1 MSLAIEEAFGR
12 AFRAGQIAQLVVGAF
27 LRYNAEFREI
37 TRRARQHFVA
47 RDWAAAQADAVER
60 LGLYDRHVRMAVEEL
75 RVLHGGASD
84 DVELWRNARRHFAHL
99 IDGLPDSEFCKT
111 YFSSVTRKLF
121 DTVGVAPDIEFIATD
136 LDPLA
141 NVEAIAVTRSF
152 AAGDAAAPQLG
163 AVLGEDWFGAP
174 WAPGGGNVAG
184 GEAMLQAWLG
194 ARGRLRGPLQFE
206 CVDTPFFQGTRAY
219 LVGRLSGPDWSE
231 AAGLAIRHDAEGLV
245 LDAVLLGEDGIAAL
259 FSYTR
264 TYFQVDLER
273 VAETVA
279 FLRTLLPRRPVG
291 ELFTT
296 LGRAKQGKTERYRSL
311 MQRMAASDGLFE
323 HAPGERGLVMVC
335 FVMPTLD
342 VVFKV
347 IRDRIPEPKTITP
360 EGVARQYDFVYRHDR
375 AGRLVDA
382 QEFRRMRF
390 PAERFAPALL
400 AELLEQCGGSV
411 RRENGDLV
419 FERIYVE
426 RRLVPL
432 NLYLQSATADAAERV
447 LLDYG
452 QALKDLARTNL
463 FAGDLLFKNFG
474 VTRHGRVIFYDYD
487 EVCPLTDCEF
497 RDLPVATDPDDEMRA
512 EPWFYVGEHDVF
524 PETFSSFLPLGPAR
538 AAVLRRHNDLLAPQ
552 FWRETQA
559 RIRAGEVLEVLPYEP
574 LPAAAV
580 ERPAASAPQ
589 TVSV

>member
-1 MSLAIEEAFGR
+1 MSLAVEEAFGR

-27 LRYNAEFREI
+27 LRYNARFREI
-37 TRRARQHFVA
+37 TRRARVHFVA
-47 RDWAAAQADAVER
+47 RDWAAAQADALER
-60 LGLYDRHVRMAVEEL
+60 LGLYDRHVMLAVEEL
-75 RVLHGGASD
+75 RALHGGATHD
-84 DVELWRNARRHFAHL
+84 LELWRNARRHFAHL
-99 IDGLPDSEFCKT
+99 IDGLPDNEFCKT

-141 NVEAIAVTRSF
+141 NAQEIAVTRRF
-152 AAGDAAAPQLG
+152 AAGDAGAPSLRAAL
-163 AVLGEDWFGAP
+163 AEDWVGTA
-174 WAPGGGNVAG
+174 WAAGGGNVAG

-194 ARGRLRGPLQFE
+194 ARARLHGALQFE

-219 LVGRLSGPDWSE
+219 LVGRISGPDWSE
-231 AAGLAIRHDAEGLV
+231 PAALAIRHDEAGLA
-245 LDAVLLGEDGIAAL
+245 LDAVLLGEEGIAAL

-279 FLRTLLPRRPVG
+279 FLKMLLPRKPVG
-291 ELFTT
+291 ELFTS
-296 LGRAKQGKTERYRSL
+296 LGRAKQGKTERYRNI
-311 MQRMAASDGLFE
+311 MQRMAAPGELFD

-335 FVMPTLD
+335 FVMKTLD

-347 IRDRIPEPKTITP
+347 IRDHIPEPKTVTP
-360 EGVARQYDFVYRHDR
+360 QEVARQYDYVYRHDR

-390 PAERFAPALL
+390 PAACFSAALL
-400 AELLEQCGGSV
+400 AELLEECASSV
-411 RRENGDLV
+411 RHDGDDLV

-432 NLYLQSATADAAERV
+432 NLYLQKASPEAAERV

-487 EVCPLTDCEF
+487 EVCPLTTCEF
-497 RDLPVATDPDDEMRA
+497 RELPVASDPDDEMRA

-524 PETFSSFLPLGPAR
+524 PETFRNFMPMGAAA
-538 AAVLRRHNDLLAPQ
+538 AAVLRRHDDLFGPG
-552 FWRETQA
+552 FWRATQES
-559 RIRAGEVLEVLPYEP
+559 IRAGERLEVLPYEP
-574 LPAAAV
+574 LSLQVSQPRAIEAVPAV
-580 ERPAASAPQ
+580 PA
-589 TVSV
+589 

>member
-1 MSLAIEEAFGR
+1 MSLAVEEAFGR

-47 RDWAAAQADAVER
+47 RDWAAAQADSVER
-60 LGLYDRHVRMAVEEL
+60 LGLYDRHVMLAVEEL
-75 RVLHGGASD
+75 RVLHGGANHD
-84 DVELWRNARRHFAHL
+84 LELWRTARRHFAHL

-121 DTVGVAPDIEFIATD
+121 ATVGVAPDIEFIATD

-141 NVEAIAVTRSF
+141 NVQEIAVTRRF
-152 AAGDAAAPQLG
+152 AAGDAGAPSL
-163 AVLGEDWFGAP
+163 ATVLAEDWFGAP
-174 WAPGGGNVAG
+174 WAAGGGNVAG

-194 ARGRLRGPLQFE
+194 ARARLHGSLQFE

-219 LVGRLSGPDWSE
+219 LVGRLGGPDWSE
-231 AAGLAIRHDAEGLV
+231 PAALAIRHDEAGLV
-245 LDAVLLGEDGIAAL
+245 LDAVLLGEEGISAL

-279 FLRTLLPRRPVG
+279 FLKTLLPRKPVG
-291 ELFTT
+291 ELFTI
-296 LGRAKQGKTERYRSL
+296 LGRAKQGKTERYRSI
-311 MQRMAASDGLFE
+311 MQRLAGSGELFD
-323 HAPGERGLVMVC
+323 HAPGERGMVMVC
-335 FVMPTLD
+335 FVMKTLD

-360 EGVARQYDFVYRHDR
+360 EGVARQYDYVYRHDR

-390 PAERFAPALL
+390 PAACFSPALL
-400 AELLEQCGGSV
+400 AELLDECASSV
-411 RRENGDLV
+411 RRDADDLV

-432 NLYLQSATADAAERV
+432 NLYLQKAAPEAAERV

-487 EVCPLTDCEF
+487 EVCPLTDCVF
-497 RDLPVATDPDDEMRA
+497 RDLPVASDPDDEMRA
-512 EPWFYVGEHDVF
+512 EPWFFVGEHDVF
-524 PETFSSFLPLGPAR
+524 PETFRNFMPMGAAV
-538 AAVLRRHNDLLAPQ
+538 AAVLRRHNDLFGPE
-552 FWRETQA
+552 FWRETQE
-559 RIRAGEVLEVLPYEP
+559 RIRAGEALEVLPYEP
-574 LPAAAV
+574 LPADAAETHAIQALQAV
-580 ERPAASAPQ
+580 SA
-589 TVSV
+589 

>member
-1 MSLAIEEAFGR
+1 
-12 AFRAGQIAQLVVGAF
+12 
-27 LRYNAEFREI
+27 
-37 TRRARQHFVA
+37 
-47 RDWAAAQADAVER
+47 
-60 LGLYDRHVRMAVEEL
+60 MAVEEL
-75 RVLHGGASD
+75 RVLHGGASHD
-84 DVELWRNARRHFAHL
+84 TEMWRSAKRHFAHL
-99 IDGLPDSEFCKT
+99 IDGLPDAEFCKT

-141 NVEAIAVTRSF
+141 NVQAIAVTRSF
-152 AAGDAAAPQLG
+152 ALGDAAAPRLA
-163 AVLGEDWFGAP
+163 AVLAEDWFGTRWSAP
-174 WAPGGGNVAG
+174 VGNVAA
-184 GEAMLQAWLG
+184 GEAMLHAWLS
-194 ARGRLRGPLQFE
+194 ARGRMRGPLSFE

-219 LVGRLSGPDWSE
+219 LVGRLSGPEWSE
-231 AAGLAIRHDAEGLV
+231 PAALALRHDDAGIA
-245 LDAVLLGEDGIAAL
+245 LDAVLLGEEGISAL

-279 FLRTLLPRRPVG
+279 FLKTLLPRKPVG
-291 ELFTT
+291 ELFTI

-311 MQRMAASDGLFE
+311 MQRMAATGEVFE
-323 HAPGERGLVMVC
+323 HAPGERGMVMIC
-335 FVMPTLD
+335 FAMKTLD

-360 EGVARQYDFVYRHDR
+360 EGVTRQYDFVYRHDR

-382 QEFRRMRF
+382 QEFRRLRI
-390 PAERFAPALL
+390 PAARFAPALL
-400 AELLEQCGGSV
+400 ADLLDECASGV
-411 RRENGDLV
+411 RQDGDDLV
-419 FERIYVE
+419 FAQIYVE

-432 NLYLQSATADAAERV
+432 NLYLQAASAEAAERV

-487 EVCPLTDCEF
+487 EVCPLTDCVF
-497 RDLPVATDPDDEMRA
+497 RDLPVASDPDDEMRA

-524 PETFSSFLPLGPAR
+524 PETFRNFLPMGSAS
-538 AAVLRRHNDLLAPQ
+538 AAVLRRHNNLFDPQ
-552 FWRETQA
+552 FWRDTQQ
-559 RIRAGEVLEVLPYEP
+559 RIQTGEALEVLPYEP
-574 LPAAAV
+574 LPAGATEVPVAQALQAS
-580 ERPAASAPQ
+580 PA
-589 TVSV
+589 

>member
-1 MSLAIEEAFGR
+1 MSLAVEEAFGR

-27 LRYNAEFREI
+27 LRYNAEFREV

-47 RDWAAAQADAVER
+47 RDWAAAHADAVER
-60 LGLYDRHVRMAVEEL
+60 LGLYDRHVRMAMEEL
-75 RVLHGGASD
+75 RVLHGGATHDS
-84 DVELWRNARRHFAHL
+84 ELWRNARRHFAHL

-121 DTVGVAPDIEFIATD
+121 ATVGVAPDIEFIATD

-141 NVEAIAVTRSF
+141 NVQEIAVTRRF
-152 AAGDAAAPQLG
+152 EAGDAATPSLAT
-163 AVLGEDWFGAP
+163 VLGQDWFGTP
-174 WAPGGGNVAG
+174 WASDGGNVAG

-194 ARGRLRGPLQFE
+194 ARARLHGALHFE
-206 CVDTPFFQGTRAY
+206 CVDTPFYQGTRAY

-231 AAGLAIRHDAEGLV
+231 PAALAIRHDAAGLV
-245 LDAVLLGEDGIAAL
+245 LDAVLLGEEGVSAL

-279 FLRTLLPRRPVG
+279 FLKTLLPRKPVG
-291 ELFTT
+291 ELFTI
-296 LGRAKQGKTERYRSL
+296 LGRAKQGKTERYRSI
-311 MQRMAASDGLFE
+311 MQRMTTSGELFE
-323 HAPGERGLVMVC
+323 HAPGERGMVMVC
-335 FVMPTLD
+335 FVMKTLD

-347 IRDRIPEPKTITP
+347 IRDRIPEPKTVTP
-360 EGVARQYDFVYRHDR
+360 ADVARQYDFVYRHDR

-390 PAERFAPALL
+390 PATCFAPALL
-400 AELLEQCGGSV
+400 AELLDECGSGV
-411 RRENGDLV
+411 RRDGDDLV

-432 NLYLQSATADAAERV
+432 NLYLQKATPEAAERV

-497 RDLPVATDPDDEMRA
+497 RELPVASDPDDEMRA

-524 PETFSSFLPLGPAR
+524 PETFRNFMPMGAAA
-538 AAVLRRHNDLLAPQ
+538 AAVLRRHNDLFGPE
-552 FWRETQA
+552 FWRDVQE
-559 RIRAGEVLEVLPYEP
+559 RIRAGEALEVLPYEP
-574 LPAAAV
+574 LAAAGAQV
-580 ERPAASAPQ
+580 PANTALQADSA
-589 TVSV
+589 

>member
-1 MSLAIEEAFGR
+1 MSLAVEEAFGR

-37 TRRARQHFVA
+37 TRRARLHFVA
-47 RDWAAAQADAVER
+47 RDWPAAQADAVAR

-75 RVLHGGASD
+75 RVLHGGASHD
-84 DVELWRNARRHFAHL
+84 TEMWRSAKRHFAHL
-99 IDGLPDSEFCKT
+99 IDGLPDAEFCKT

-141 NVEAIAVTRSF
+141 NVQAIAVTRSF
-152 AAGDAAAPQLG
+152 ALGDAAAPRLA
-163 AVLGEDWFGAP
+163 AVLAEDWFGTRWSAP
-174 WAPGGGNVAG
+174 VGNVAA
-184 GEAMLQAWLG
+184 GEAMLHAWLS
-194 ARGRLRGPLQFE
+194 ARGRMRGPLSFE

-219 LVGRLSGPDWSE
+219 LVGRLSGPEWSE
-231 AAGLAIRHDAEGLV
+231 PAALALRHDDAGIA
-245 LDAVLLGEDGIAAL
+245 LDAVLLGEEGISAL

-279 FLRTLLPRRPVG
+279 FLKTLLPRKPVG
-291 ELFTT
+291 ELFTI

-311 MQRMAASDGLFE
+311 MQRMAATGEVFE
-323 HAPGERGLVMVC
+323 HAPGERGMVMIC
-335 FVMPTLD
+335 FAMKTLD

-360 EGVARQYDFVYRHDR
+360 EGVTRQYDFVYRHDR

-382 QEFRRMRF
+382 QEFRRLRI
-390 PAERFAPALL
+390 PAARFAPALL
-400 AELLEQCGGSV
+400 ADLLDECASGV
-411 RRENGDLV
+411 RQDGDDLV
-419 FERIYVE
+419 FAQIYVE

-432 NLYLQSATADAAERV
+432 NLYLQAASAEAAERV

-487 EVCPLTDCEF
+487 EVCPLTDCVF
-497 RDLPVATDPDDEMRA
+497 RDLPVASDPDDEMRA

-524 PETFSSFLPLGPAR
+524 PETFRNFLPMGSAS
-538 AAVLRRHNDLLAPQ
+538 AAVLRRHNNLFDPQ
-552 FWRETQA
+552 FWRDTQQ
-559 RIRAGEVLEVLPYEP
+559 RIQTGEALEVLPYEP
-574 LPAAAV
+574 LPAGATEVPVAQALQAS
-580 ERPAASAPQ
+580 PA
-589 TVSV
+589 

>member
-27 LRYNAEFREI
+27 LRYNAEFREV

-47 RDWAAAQADAVER
+47 RDWAASQADAVER
-60 LGLYDRHVRMAVEEL
+60 LGLYDRHVRLAMEEL
-75 RVLHGGASD
+75 RVLHGGGSHD
-84 DVELWRNARRHFAHL
+84 LELWRNARRHFAHL

-121 DTVGVAPDIEFIATD
+121 ATVGVAPDIEFIATD

-141 NVEAIAVTRSF
+141 NVQEIAVTRRF
-152 AAGDAAAPQLG
+152 AAGDAAAP
-163 AVLGEDWFGAP
+163 AFAEVRGEDWFGTP
-174 WAPGGGNVAG
+174 WAADGGNVAA

-194 ARGRLRGPLQFE
+194 ARARLHGALHFE
-206 CVDTPFFQGTRAY
+206 CVDTPFYQGTRAY

-231 AAGLAIRHDAEGLV
+231 PAAFAIRHDEAGLV
-245 LDAVLLGEDGIAAL
+245 LDAVLLGEDGVSAL

-279 FLRTLLPRRPVG
+279 FLKGLLPRKPVG
-291 ELFTT
+291 ELFTI
-296 LGRAKQGKTERYRSL
+296 LGRAKQGKTERYRSI
-311 MQRMAASDGLFE
+311 MQRMTTSGELFE
-323 HAPGERGLVMVC
+323 HAPGERGMVMVC
-335 FVMPTLD
+335 FVMKTLD
-342 VVFKV
+342 VVFKT

-360 EGVARQYDFVYRHDR
+360 EGVAKQYDYVYRHDR

-390 PAERFAPALL
+390 PAACFSPALL
-400 AELLEQCGGSV
+400 AELLDECASSV
-411 RRENGDLV
+411 RHDGDDLV

-432 NLYLQSATADAAERV
+432 NLYLQKATPEAAERV

-487 EVCPLTDCEF
+487 EVCPLTDCVF
-497 RDLPVATDPDDEMRA
+497 RELPQASDPDDEMRA

-524 PETFSSFLPLGPAR
+524 PETFRNFMPMGTAS
-538 AAVLRRHNDLLAPQ
+538 AAVLRRHNDLFGPE
-552 FWRETQA
+552 FWRATQEQ
-559 RIRAGEVLEVLPYEP
+559 IQAGEVLEILPYEP
-574 LPAAAV
+574 LPAVHSEVAV
-580 ERPAASAPQ
+580 PQAVPTAS
-589 TVSV
+589 V